1 LGFADDD
8 RHWNLDRTPIVIG
21 SRRDDRSAGNPP
33 NAYEIQKIDLIEI
46 TAAAREAE
54 REKRKNIERE
64 ERKRQRE
71 AKRQKKAALKLQE
84 EQAAQRKQEEE
95 QLKLRRE
102 TLEAEARAKAYI
114 DRQQEQE
121 AALKAQKQREL
132 EDIAR
137 KEAEVKRQH
146 KIAQQTFLDQRAR
159 RQKDREFAAELETR
173 KIMEKLRAEQLKDDE
188 ECEAILK
195 ERKIL
200 EIDQLEMEE
209 NAHRRHQALVNL
221 HKKQKWERIRAMVN
235 EESREEAID
244 RLKEIDDHQ
253 YSWFTQSLLLNDLDT
268 PGIKTLI
275 RFYYDVDYNSAHGKH
290 YAEDLWNFIIGQ
302 LIRYESEG
310 VRNKKWGTDLLE
322 KMPTPKWVWERIAI
336 AFEYKPGWVHYKT
349 R

>member
-1 LGFADDD
+1 LKCTFTF
-8 RHWNLDRTPIVIG
+8 L
-21 SRRDDRSAGNPP
+21 
-33 NAYEIQKIDLIEI
+33 
-46 TAAAREAE
+46 ARWAILA
-54 REKRKNIERE
+54 NIERE

-71 AKRQKKAALKLQE
+71 TERQKKAALKLQE
-84 EQAAQRKQEEE
+84 EQGAQRKQEEE

-137 KEAEVKRQH
+137 KEAEIKRQH

-159 RQKDREFAAELETR
+159 RQKDREFAAEQLILLETR

-221 HKKQKWERIRAMVN
+221 HKK
-235 EESREEAID
+235 
-244 RLKEIDDHQ
+244 
-253 YSWFTQSLLLNDLDT
+253 
-268 PGIKTLI
+268 
-275 RFYYDVDYNSAHGKH
+275 
-290 YAEDLWNFIIGQ
+290 
-302 LIRYESEG
+302 
-310 VRNKKWGTDLLE
+310 
-322 KMPTPKWVWERIAI
+322 
-336 AFEYKPGWVHYKT
+336 
-349 R
+349 